1 MDRLKLKIYF
11 ENSQTVFKVSY
22 KLKMLVRRAILETLR
37 YEGQTGSY
45 EVSVTFIDNAGI
57 HELNREY
64 REKDRPTDVLSFP
77 MWEGD
82 EEGIGDIDPN
92 GEAVLLGDIIL
103 SVEKA
108 MAQAQE
114 YGHSIEREL
123 AFLSVHSTLH
133 LIGYDHE
140 TSEDDEKYMNETQE
154 TILIKIGQPR
164 NK

>member
-1 MDRLKLKIYF
+1 MKPKHTVYFSNQQDKYKI
-11 ENSQTVFKVSY
+11 TPKIRALIKKAVS
-22 KLKMLVRRAILETLR
+22 ETLFG
-37 YEGQTGSY
+37 EGFESPA
-45 EVSVTFIDNAGI
+45 EVSVSFVDNEEI
-57 HELNREY
+57 HKLNLEY
-64 REKDRPTDVLSFP
+64 RGKDKPTDVLSFP

-108 MAQAQE
+108 YAQAEE

-133 LIGYDHE
+133 LLGYDHE
-140 TSEDDEKYMNETQE
+140 TSEEDEAYMNTKQE
-154 TILIKIGQPR
+154 SVLEKIGLPR
-164 NK
+164 KK

>member
-1 MDRLKLKIYF
+1 MKPKNTVYFSNQQDKHKI
-11 ENSQTVFKVSY
+11 TPKIRALIKKAVS
-22 KLKMLVRRAILETLR
+22 ETLFE
-37 YEGQTGSY
+37 EGFESPA
-45 EVSVTFIDNAGI
+45 EVSVSFVDNEEI
-57 HELNREY
+57 HKLNLEY
-64 REKDRPTDVLSFP
+64 RGKDKPTDVLSFP

-108 MAQAQE
+108 YSQAEE

-133 LIGYDHE
+133 LLGYDHE
-140 TSEDDEKYMNETQE
+140 VSEEDEAYMNKKQE
-154 TILIKIGQPR
+154 EVLTKIGLPR
-164 NK
+164 A